1 MQTIMSGVCVSAA
14 AVCVLPP
21 PKPVGAAVSFCCVE
35 FCPPCMVL
43 SMQAWVC
50 PPWRCLKRYR
60 RSDSLQ
66 GSSRLRR
73 TQSRLHLSARP
84 HRISP
89 EEFPRSVPCPAALHP
104 VFPAVYRRSE
114 HRREARGAR
123 RHRVFPEASRRYRPC
138 RPCRCRRGRNRVGAR
153 YDLLQL
159 VAVFHGV
166 SLPYIRQER
175 RARCLPVCLPLT
187 PYRWNCP
194 DDNRPT

>member
-50 PPWRCLKRYR
+50 PPWRCLKRDR

-104 VFPAVYRRSE
+104 VFRRCTAALSIGGKLGALAGIGYFRRRAAVIVHAAHVVAVGGEIASVPVMTCFSSWRYFMAFPSLISGRSGE
-114 HRREARGAR
+114 RGA
-123 RHRVFPEASRRYRPC
+123 YRS
-138 RPCRCRRGRNRVGAR
+138 A
-153 YDLLQL
+153 
-159 VAVFHGV
+159 FH
-166 SLPYIRQER
+166 
-175 RARCLPVCLPLT
+175 
-187 PYRWNCP
+187 
-194 DDNRPT
+194 